1 MAKKQL
7 EKETLMRVDLE
18 NRCQSLQ
25 EELAFR
31 KDVFE
36 EVGHPP
42 YPPAGARVFLHFL
55 PLPASGTHL
64 LIPASII
71 TPLSSVSAS
80 LIATL
85 VLGFGATQVVKDGL
99 EPCILITLAKT
110 FVQQGYIGRLW
121 GSAHGHAFQGSSFRL
136 LQTLPGLCL

>member
-1 MAKKQL
+1 MLVLHFQAEDGHSVAKKQL

-42 YPPAGARVFLHFL
+42 HPLAGARVFPHFPL
-55 PLPASGTHL
+55 LPASGTHL
-64 LIPASII
+64 ILVSII
-71 TPLSSVSAS
+71 TQLSSLSLCASAS

-85 VLGFGATQVVKDGL
+85 VLGFGATRIIQDGL
-99 EPCILITLAKT
+99 EPCILIIPAKT
-110 FVQQGYIGRLW
+110 FVQEGCIGR
-121 GSAHGHAFQGSSFRL
+121 
-136 LQTLPGLCL
+136 P

>member
-36 EVGHPP
+36 EVGPSRWPGCPSILPWGSGCPWACGHDTLILPP
-42 YPPAGARVFLHFL
+42 SSHGCVP
-55 PLPASGTHL
+55 
-64 LIPASII
+64 
-71 TPLSSVSAS
+71 SVS
-80 LIATL
+80 L
-85 VLGFGATQVVKDGL
+85 D
-99 EPCILITLAKT
+99 
-110 FVQQGYIGRLW
+110 
-121 GSAHGHAFQGSSFRL
+121 
-136 LQTLPGLCL
+136 